1 MGFDSV
7 EKGTIGLNFLKN
19 ILNILLLQ
27 FEDQDF
33 NLKINLLNFDFL
45 LKH

>member
-7 EKGTIGLNFLKN
+7 GKRTIGLNFLKN
-19 ILNILLLQ
+19 ILNILFQ

>member
-1 MGFDSV
+1 MGFDSIG
-7 EKGTIGLNFLKN
+7 KGTIGLNFLKN
-19 ILNILLLQ
+19 ILNILFQ

>member
-7 EKGTIGLNFLKN
+7 GKGTIGLNFLKN

-27 FEDQDF
+27 FEGQDF

>member
-7 EKGTIGLNFLKN
+7 RKGTIGLNFLKN

>member
-7 EKGTIGLNFLKN
+7 GKGIIGLNFLKN

>member
-7 EKGTIGLNFLKN
+7 GTIGLNFLKN

>member
-7 EKGTIGLNFLKN
+7 GKRTIGLNFLKN